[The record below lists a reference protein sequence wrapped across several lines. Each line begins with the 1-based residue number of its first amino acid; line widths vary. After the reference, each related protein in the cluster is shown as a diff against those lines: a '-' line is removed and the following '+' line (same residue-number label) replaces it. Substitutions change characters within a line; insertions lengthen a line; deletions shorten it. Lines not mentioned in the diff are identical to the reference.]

1 MNKKNDNKIKK
12 KIYIYRTKKLPR
24 DTRFTNFVEKQ
35 NGLIG
40 KYLLVHESKIYIFR
54 DEKTP
59 EISTYQIS
67 RKVE

>member
-1 MNKKNDNKIKK
+1 MIIKSKKN
-12 KIYIYRTKKLPR
+12 IYRANKLPR

-35 NGLIG
+35 NGHIG

-59 EISTYQIS
+59 KISTYRIS